1 MNLPVLPISEVVKG
15 GLCCGC
21 GACAAV
27 SADVEM
33 VDVEGEGRRP
43 LAKSGAQDR
52 RSLTDAARVCPGAR
66 LERPSGTPSESDAL
80 SEWGP
85 VLEMWQGYAAD
96 PGVRFAGSSG
106 GLLTALSLFALDHA
120 GMCGVL
126 HTVASEASPHLN
138 RTVLSRKRTEVMRGA
153 GSRYAPASPCEGL
166 SLIERAEGPCM
177 FIGKPCDVAGAAKA
191 ADLRPELREKLGL
204 TMAFF
209 CAGTPSTRGTKE
221 VLARLGVE
229 GTLLSVRYRGNG
241 WPGSFVATV
250 KTGRG
255 VESHETSYAESWGLL
270 AKHKQWRCKVCPDHT
285 GEWADISV
293 GDAWARADL
302 GKSPGWSL
310 VLVRTERGREFLR
323 RAAAAGCIVLESA
336 SAIDLECSQ
345 SELRKARANV
355 WGRVLGSALA
365 GAARP
370 RFSGMGLWRAWM
382 KLSWSERTRSIIG
395 AYRRARGQGY
405 RGKVIGPMWLSMR
418 EDHAA
423 EQQATQAQSRKAA

>member
-1 MNLPVLPISEVVKG
+1 MQLPVLPISKVVQG

-27 SADVEM
+27 SPDVEM
-33 VDVEGEGRRP
+33 TDVEGEGRRP
-43 LAKSGAQDR
+43 RVTSGAADIG
-52 RSLTDAARVCPGAR
+52 SLTDAARVCPGAH
-66 LERPSGTPSESDAL
+66 LERPRGTPTASGTS

-85 VLEMWQGYAAD
+85 VLEMWQGYAAH

-106 GLLTALSLFALDHA
+106 GLLTALSLFALEHA
-120 GMCGVL
+120 GMHGVL
-126 HTVASEASPHLN
+126 HTVASRESPHLN
-138 RTVLSRKRTEVMRGA
+138 QTALSRTRAEVMRGA

-166 SLIERAEGPCM
+166 PLIERADGPCM
-177 FIGKPCDVAGAAKA
+177 FIGKPCDVAGAAKV
-191 ADLRPELREKLGL
+191 RPELREKLGL

-250 KTGRG
+250 KAERG
-255 VESHETSYAESWGLL
+255 VESRETSYAESWGLL

-336 SAIDLECSQ
+336 SPIDLECSQ

-370 RFSGMGLWRAWM
+370 QFSGMGLWRAWM
-382 KLSWSERTRSIIG
+382 KLSWSERARSIIG
-395 AYRRARGQGY
+395 AYRRARGQGF
-405 RGKVIGPMWLSMR
+405 RGKVIGPMGLSGTG
-418 EDHAA
+418 EAA
-423 EQQATQAQSRKAA
+423 TERRATQTAAIPSRKAA